1 MSNRG
6 LEVWCNGREKDFVGG
21 NKKTAKILQISGR
34 ADRVW
39 CTENII

>member
-1 MSNRG
+1 M
-6 LEVWCNGREKDFVGG
+6 VWRFGVMEEKKDFVGG

>member
-1 MSNRG
+1 M
-6 LEVWCNGREKDFVGG
+6 EVWFNVREKDFVGV
-21 NKKTAKILQISGR
+21 NKKNDTLLQISGR